1 MSLAV
6 DWDSQNL
13 YWVGSEEKW
22 AELAR
27 TDGTSQRALYSGMVN
42 PTGLALDPEPV

>member
-13 YWVGSEEKW
+13 YSEEKR

-27 TDGTSQRALYSGMVN
+27 TDGTSRRALYSGMVN